1 MGAVDQV
8 KSTFPQISGQQADT
22 DSGRNLEN
30 SAEEIRI
37 EWNSLNKNEE
47 SISHLKAS
55 EVEQAKIINYLS
67 DILGKLFGKKN
78 ISYTFAFRFESRRK
92 QILQLWQ
99 RKEIASK

>member
-1 MGAVDQV
+1 V
-8 KSTFPQISGQQADT
+8 K
-22 DSGRNLEN
+22 
-30 SAEEIRI
+30 IRI

-47 SISHLKAS
+47 SISHLKAREDRHS
-55 EVEQAKIINYLS
+55 KFINYLS
-67 DILGKLFGKKN
+67 DIFRKVFGKKN